1 MSFQQYG
8 IKTIKSFLGDKYH
21 IPNYQRE
28 YAWEENELLDFWT
41 DLENLRNGEQTQEH
55 FFGQVV
61 IHNNEEDGN
70 KYIIDGQQ
78 RTITSMIFMR
88 VLQKNLKEIISNS
101 DNETVKSEAEDDD
114 AEITYNYKG
123 KYSATKNELHLT
135 LDELNAD
142 YFRENILIKFPNE
155 KRDLKIETR
164 KAQERMRFAF
174 WFFNK
179 KIIETHQSEK
189 GSFFELIDTYYKLFT
204 EKFVVLYMEA
214 TKLEEAFIIFETLN
228 ARGKDLETADL
239 LKNYIFSKSSNN
251 FQTVE
256 KNWKKMITFLENN
269 DPTKYI
275 RYYWNSKY
283 NHTSEKSLYKEI
295 TRKIVNPRD
304 CNDLLNK
311 LVTFA
316 PLYHDLVNP
325 EDCTYFI
332 NDSVKKNLQILK
344 DLKASTFYPII
355 ISMKNSEIDYSEED
369 IAKVLSKIVVLIF
382 RNITICN
389 NVAKAYEMAFSR
401 IAKAIFDT
409 TINSVDEI
417 CATIIKDIVSDE
429 EFAFT
434 FNNWSGSESSSNKRI
449 IRYILRTI
457 YENNPKNQEICTN
470 NNLVHIEHIMPVDNS
485 KWTTIS
491 QQDHDDNLWKLGNL
505 TLLGEKNNIPASN
518 DSFEAKKEFYT
529 QSKIEENIE
538 IAQIKEWNIE
548 EIKNRQIQLCELA
561 KQIWKKDIN

>member
-28 YAWEENELLDFWT
+28 YAWEENELLDFWN
-41 DLENLRNGEQTQEH
+41 DLENLRNSEQTQEH

-61 IHNNEEDGN
+61 IHNNEEDGHR
-70 KYIIDGQQ
+70 YIIDGQQ

-88 VLQKNLKEIISNS
+88 VLQYNLKEIIQST
-101 DNETVKSEAEDDD
+101 DDAIIKSEAEDDNS
-114 AEITYNYKG
+114 EINYNYKG
-123 KYSATKNELHLT
+123 KFSANKNELHLT

-142 YFRENILIKFPNE
+142 YFRDNILIKFPNS
-155 KRDLKIETR
+155 KKNPQIEVR

-174 WFFNK
+174 WFFQK
-179 KIIETHQSEK
+179 KIQEVYKTEK
-189 GSFFELIDTYYKLFT
+189 INFFELIDTYYKLFT
-204 EKFVVLYMEA
+204 ECFVVLYMEA

-239 LKNYIFSKSSNN
+239 LKNYIFSKSSDN
-251 FQTVE
+251 FTSVE
-256 KNWKKMITFLENN
+256 KNWKKMISVLENN

-283 NHTSEKSLYKEI
+283 THIGERTLYKEI
-295 TRKIVNPRD
+295 TRKIVYPRD

-311 LVTFA
+311 LVQYA

-325 EDCTYFI
+325 EDCSYFS
-332 NDSVKKNLQILK
+332 NVLVQKKLLILK

-355 ISMKNSEIDYSEED
+355 ISMKNSEIDYTEDD
-369 IAKVLSKIVVLIF
+369 IAVVLDRIIALVF

-389 NVAKAYEMAFSR
+389 KVAKSYEIAFSR
-401 IAKAIFDT
+401 IAKQIFET
-409 TINSVDEI
+409 SINSVSKICDAINVEIVPDDEF
-417 CATIIKDIVSDE
+417 C
-429 EFAFT
+429 FAFY
-434 FNNWSGSESSSNKRI
+434 NWSGSESSANKRI

-457 YENNPKNQEICTN
+457 YESNPKNQEICTN
-470 NNLVHIEHIMPVDNS
+470 NNLVHIEHIMPIDNTNW
-485 KWTTIS
+485 KTIS
-491 QQDHDDNLWKLGNL
+491 QEEHDENLWRLGNL

-518 DSFEAKKEFYT
+518 DIFENKKEYYK
-529 QSKIEENIE
+529 QSKIEENIA
-538 IAQIKEWNIE
+538 ITKIKDWSIKEINTRQEQLGIVAKNIWR
-548 EIKNRQIQLCELA
+548 KN
-561 KQIWKKDIN
+561 

>member
-28 YAWEENELLDFWT
+28 YAWEENELLDFWN
-41 DLENLRNGEQTQEH
+41 DLENLRTGDQTQQH

-61 IHNNEEDGN
+61 IHNNEDDGN

-88 VLQKNLKEIISNS
+88 VLQYNLKDIINKTE
-101 DNETVKSEAEDDD
+101 DATIKAEAEDDD

-123 KYSATKNELHLT
+123 KFSANKNELHLT

-142 YFRENILIKFPNE
+142 YFRDNILIKFPND
-155 KRDLKIETR
+155 KKNPQIETR
-164 KAQERMRFAF
+164 KSQEKMRYAF
-174 WFFNK
+174 WFLNK
-179 KIIETHQSEK
+179 KIQEVQSSTR
-189 GSFFELIDTYYKLFT
+189 GIFFELIDTYYKLFT
-204 EKFVVLYMEA
+204 EQFVVLYMEA

-239 LKNYIFSKSSNN
+239 LKNYIFSKSSDN
-251 FQTVE
+251 FSSVE
-256 KNWKKMITFLENN
+256 KNWKKMISVLENN

-311 LVTFA
+311 LVQYA

-325 EDCTYFI
+325 DECSYFKSE
-332 NDSVKKNLQILK
+332 SVKKNLQILK
-344 DLKASTFYPII
+344 DLKASTFYPVI
-355 ISMKNSEIDYSEED
+355 ISMKNSEIEYTEDD
-369 IAKVLSKIVVLIF
+369 IAKVLEKIISLIF
-382 RNITICN
+382 RNITICDK
-389 NVAKAYEMAFSR
+389 VAKTYEISFSK
-401 IAKAIFDT
+401 IAKAIFDSS
-409 TINSVDEI
+409 INSVDKI
-417 CATIIKDIVSDE
+417 CATISDDIVSNDE
-429 EFAFT
+429 FSAL
-434 FNNWSGSESSSNKRI
+434 FNMWTGSESSSNKKI

-457 YENNPKNQEICTN
+457 YASNPDNQEICTN
-470 NNLVHIEHIMPVDNS
+470 NNLVHIEHIMPIDNS
-485 KWTTIS
+485 KWTEIS
-491 QQDHDDNLWKLGNL
+491 QEDHDKYLWKLGNL

-518 DSFEAKKEFYT
+518 DNFETKKKFYNA
-529 QSKIEENIE
+529 SKIEENIK
-538 IAQIKEWNIE
+538 IAKNNNWTIKEIE
-548 EIKNRQIQLCELA
+548 YRQNELCKLA
-561 KQIWKKDIN
+561 LRIWEK